1 MFVSLQFKLEL
12 KKEDKEKLIRL
23 MRKQSSAIRVA
34 YNMLKELEK
43 EKTKNPHAQIY
54 HRLRQ
59 LFPELPTKYIDSAI
73 YKAKQYPT
81 DKPVVFGSKKLFEKL
96 CKNHLTGKTREELK
110 KQWRELR
117 QGTLISIGSRHEAV
131 KGNLLLRF
139 MELDGKLHLRI
150 TTGNREFIYAKV
162 LREPSNSKD
171 KWLTFMAMLLE
182 SWQTQNYFA
191 YTVELKLRD
200 GETYGSVS
208 FELPTPEVKY
218 TKENGVIAIDTNAS
232 PIHLAIAEVSKTGE
246 LLSYQTIS
254 LHHLLGLSQNSKDHQ
269 EWILAHQLLDLAI
282 QKGKAIAVENLK
294 KLKKGMRGDGK
305 ATLRKRL
312 HQWNAKKFLQKL
324 KRVAML
330 KGVEVIE
337 VNPAYTSVIG
347 MLKYAPQLS
356 IDKDIAGAYVIGRR
370 ALGFKED
377 TPENYEKL
385 LKDRTYLEFALK
397 RYEEREK
404 ELRELLE
411 KETNQYKRN
420 ALKSE
425 LRSVENSK
433 KLLTHLVQSLQS
445 ESSSCEG
452 TYGRN
457 PEQGRVTKTT
467 LQSAWQV
474 LKVALLFPILGKVL
488 PRDLS
493 PLKPVLVEGVWDRVR
508 SRLVPLEA
516 GGTVPTRDFQNSLKD
531 DKAQVSKRAR
541 AFLSLSMP
549 SFIISSERQ

>member
-12 KKEDKEKLIRL
+12 RKEAKEKLIKL
-23 MRKQSSAIRVA
+23 MREQSSAIRVA
-34 YNMLKELEK
+34 HNMLKELEK
-43 EKTKNPHAQIY
+43 EKAKNPHAQIY

-59 LFPELPTKYIDSAI
+59 LFPNLPTKYIDSAI

-81 DKPVVFGSKKLFEKL
+81 NKTVVFGGKRLFEKL
-96 CKNHLTGKTREELK
+96 CKNRLTGKAREKLK

-117 QGTLISIGSRHEAV
+117 QGTLISIGSKAD
-131 KGNLLLRF
+131 KGNRLMRF
-139 MELDGKLHLRI
+139 EDLNGQLHLRI

-171 KWLTFMAMLLE
+171 KWITFMAMLLE
-182 SWQTQNYFA
+182 SWQTKSYFP

-200 GETYGSVS
+200 GEVYGSVS

-246 LLSYQTIS
+246 LLSYKTIS

-269 EWILAHQLLDLAI
+269 EWILAHQIVNLAI
-282 QKGKAIAVENLK
+282 EKGKAVAIENLK

-305 ATLRKRL
+305 AELRKRL
-312 HQWNAKKFLQKL
+312 HHWNAKKFMQKL
-324 KRVAML
+324 KRVARL
-330 KGVEVIE
+330 KGVEVVE
-337 VNPAYTSVIG
+337 VNPAYTSAIG
-347 MLKYAPQLS
+347 MLKYAPQLNT
-356 IDKDIAGAYVIGRR
+356 DKDIAGAYVIGRR

-377 TPENYEKL
+377 VPENYERL
-385 LKDRTYLEFALK
+385 LKDKAYLEFALK

-404 ELRELLE
+404 ELAELLE

-420 ALKSE
+420 ALESE
-425 LRSVENSK
+425 LKNVQNAKE
-433 KLLTHLVQSLQS
+433 LLANQSLQS

-452 TYGRN
+452 ANGRN
-457 PEQGRVTKTT
+457 PEQGRGN
-467 LQSAWQV
+467 LASSSAWQV
-474 LKVALLFPILGKVL
+474 LKVALLFSILGKVL

-508 SRLVPLEA
+508 SRLVPFEA
-516 GGTVPTRDFQNSLKD
+516 GGTVPIRDF
-531 DKAQVSKRAR
+531 
-541 AFLSLSMP
+541 
-549 SFIISSERQ
+549 

>member
-12 KKEDKEKLIRL
+12 KREDKEKLTKL
-23 MRKQSSAIRVA
+23 MRKQSSAIRTA
-34 YNMLKELEK
+34 YNMLRELEK
-43 EKTKNPHAQIY
+43 EKAKNTHSQIY
-54 HRLRQ
+54 HRLRK
-59 LFPELPTKYIDSAI
+59 LLPDLPTKYIDSAI

-81 DKPVVFGSKKLFEKL
+81 DKPVVFGGRRLFEKL
-96 CKNHLTGKTREELK
+96 CKNHLSGKAREKLE
-110 KQWRELR
+110 KQWKEQR
-117 QGTLISIGSRHEAV
+117 QGTLISIGSKWDR
-131 KGNLLLRF
+131 GNRLTRF
-139 MELDGKLHLRI
+139 EDLNEQLYIRI

-171 KWLTFMAMLLE
+171 KWITFMIMLLE
-182 SWQTQNYFA
+182 SWQTQSYFA

-200 GETYGSVS
+200 GEVYGSVS
-208 FELPTPEVKY
+208 FKIPTPEVKY

-246 LLSYQTIS
+246 LLSYQTIN
-254 LHHLLGLSQNSKDHQ
+254 LHHLIGLSQNTKDHQ
-269 EWILAHQLLDLAI
+269 EWILAHGIVDLAI
-282 QKGKAIAVENLK
+282 QKGKAIAIENLK

-305 ATLRKRL
+305 AELRKRL

-324 KRVAML
+324 RRVAML

-347 MLKYAPQLS
+347 MLKYAPQLN

-377 TPENYEKL
+377 MPENYEKL
-385 LKDRTYLEFALK
+385 LKDKVYLEFALK

-411 KETNQYKRN
+411 KESNEYKRN

-425 LRSVENSK
+425 LRNVQYAK
-433 KLLTHLVQSLQS
+433 KLLTNFIQSLQS
-445 ESSSCEG
+445 EPSSCEG
-452 TYGRN
+452 ANGRN
-457 PEQGRVTKTT
+457 PEQGETKKVS
-467 LQSAWQV
+467 QSAWQI
-474 LKVALLFPILGKVL
+474 LRVALLFPILGKVL

-508 SRLVPLEA
+508 NRSAPLEV
-516 GGTVPTRDFQNSLKD
+516 GGASR
-531 DKAQVSKRAR
+531 
-541 AFLSLSMP
+541 
-549 SFIISSERQ
+549 

>member
-12 KKEDKEKLIRL
+12 KREDKEKLIKL

-34 YNMLKELEK
+34 YNILKELEK
-43 EKTKNPHAQIY
+43 GKAKNPHVQIY

-59 LFPELPTKYIDSAI
+59 LFPDLPTKYIDSAI

-81 DKPVVFGSKKLFEKL
+81 DKPVVFGGRRLFEKL
-96 CKNHLTGKTREELK
+96 CKNHLSGKAREKLK

-117 QGTLISIGSRHEAV
+117 QGTLISIGSKAD
-131 KGNLLLRF
+131 KGNRLTRF
-139 MELDGKLHLRI
+139 EDLNGQLHLRI

-182 SWQTQNYFA
+182 SWQTKNYFP
-191 YTVELKLRD
+191 YTVELKLRE
-200 GETYGSVS
+200 GEIYGSVS
-208 FELPTPEVKY
+208 FEIPKPEVKY

-232 PIHLAIAEVSKTGE
+232 PIHLAVAEVSKTGE
-246 LLSYQTIS
+246 LLSYQTIN

-269 EWILAHQLLDLAI
+269 EWILAHQLLDLVI
-282 QKGKAIAVENLK
+282 QKNKAIAIENLK

-305 ATLRKRL
+305 AELRKRL
-312 HQWNAKKFLQKL
+312 HHWNAKKFLQKL

-347 MLKYAPQLS
+347 MLKYAPQLN

-385 LKDRTYLEFALK
+385 LKDKAYLEFALK
-397 RYEEREK
+397 RYEEREE
-404 ELRELLE
+404 ELKELLE
-411 KETNQYKRN
+411 KETNEYKRN
-420 ALKSE
+420 ALESE
-425 LRSVENSK
+425 LRIVENSR
-433 KLLTHLVQSLQS
+433 KLLTNLLQSLQS
-445 ESSSCEG
+445 DPSSCEG
-452 TYGRN
+452 ANGRN
-457 PEQGRVTKTT
+457 PEQGRGSIASSV
-467 LQSAWQV
+467 AWQV
-474 LKVALLFPILGKVL
+474 LKVAFLFPILGRIL

-493 PLKPVLVEGVWDRVR
+493 PLKPMLVEGAWDRVR
-508 SRLVPLEA
+508 RSNGLVPFEA
-516 GGTVPTRDFQNSLKD
+516 GGTVPIRDF
-531 DKAQVSKRAR
+531 
-541 AFLSLSMP
+541 
-549 SFIISSERQ
+549 

>member
-12 KKEDKEKLIRL
+12 KKEDKQKLIKL

-43 EKTKNPHAQIY
+43 EKTKNPHIQIY

-59 LFPELPTKYIDSAI
+59 LFSDLPTKYIDSAI

-81 DKPVVFGSKKLFEKL
+81 DKPVVFGGKRLFEKL
-96 CKNHLTGKTREELK
+96 CKNHLSGKTREKLK

-117 QGTLISIGSRHEAV
+117 QGTLISIGSKAD
-131 KGNLLLRF
+131 KGNRLMRF
-139 MELDGKLHLRI
+139 EDLNGQLNLRI
-150 TTGNREFIYAKV
+150 TTGHRELIYVRV

-182 SWQTQNYFA
+182 SWQTKNYFA
-191 YTVELKLRD
+191 YTVELKLKD
-200 GETYGSVS
+200 GEVYGNVS
-208 FELPTPEVKY
+208 FEIPAPKVKY
-218 TKENGVIAIDTNAS
+218 TKKNGVIAIDTNAS

-269 EWILAHQLLDLAI
+269 EWILAHKTVDLAI
-282 QKGKAIAVENLK
+282 EKGKAIAVENLK
-294 KLKKGMRGDGK
+294 KLKKGTHRDGK

-312 HQWNAKKFLQKL
+312 HHWNAKKFLQKL

-337 VNPAYTSVIG
+337 VNPAYTSIIG
-347 MLKYAPQLS
+347 MLKYAPQLN
-356 IDKDIAGAYVIGRR
+356 IDKDVAGAYVIGRR

-377 TPENYEKL
+377 MPENYEKF
-385 LKDRTYLEFALK
+385 LKDKAYLEFALK

-404 ELRELLE
+404 ELKELIE
-411 KETNQYKRN
+411 KESNEYKRN
-420 ALKSE
+420 ALESE
-425 LRSVENSK
+425 LRSIENAR
-433 KLLTHLVQSLQS
+433 KLITNLIQSLQS
-445 ESSSCEG
+445 EPSSCEG
-452 TYGRN
+452 ANGRN
-457 PEQGRVTKTT
+457 PEQGRGSKASFV
-467 LQSAWQV
+467 AWQV
-474 LKVALLFPILGKVL
+474 LKVTLFFPILGKVL

-493 PLKPVLVEGVWDRVR
+493 PLKPLLVEGVWDRVR

-516 GGTVPTRDFQNSLKD
+516 GGTVPTRGF
-531 DKAQVSKRAR
+531 
-541 AFLSLSMP
+541 
-549 SFIISSERQ
+549 

>member
-12 KKEDKEKLIRL
+12 KKEDKEKLIKL
-23 MRKQSSAIRVA
+23 MRRQSSAIRMA
-34 YNMLKELEK
+34 YNMLKRLEK

-54 HRLRQ
+54 YRLRQ

-81 DKPVVFGSKKLFEKL
+81 DKPVVFGGKRLFEKL
-96 CKNHLTGKTREELK
+96 CKNHLTGKLRERLK

-117 QGTLISIGSRHEAV
+117 QGTLISIGSKAD
-131 KGNLLLRF
+131 KGNRLTRF
-139 MELDGKLHLRI
+139 EDLNGQLHLRI
-150 TTGNREFIYAKV
+150 TTRNREFIYAKV

-182 SWQTQNYFA
+182 SWQTKKDFA
-191 YTVELKLRD
+191 YTVELKLKE
-200 GETYGSVS
+200 GEIYGSVS
-208 FELPTPEVKY
+208 FEIPTPKVKY
-218 TKENGVIAIDTNAS
+218 TRENGVIAIDTNAS

-294 KLKKGMRGDGK
+294 KLKKGKRGDGK
-305 ATLRKRL
+305 ATLRKIL
-312 HQWNAKKFLQKL
+312 HNWNAKKFLQKL

-330 KGVEVIE
+330 KGVEVVE
-337 VNPAYTSVIG
+337 VHPAYTSIIG

-370 ALGFKED
+370 ALGFREYM
-377 TPENYEKL
+377 PENYERL
-385 LKDRTYLEFALK
+385 LKDKVYLEFALK

-404 ELRELLE
+404 ELTELIE
-411 KETNQYKRN
+411 KEGNQYKRN
-420 ALKSE
+420 ALESGAKTVKNAKE
-425 LRSVENSK
+425 
-433 KLLTHLVQSLQS
+433 LLTNLIQSLQS
-445 ESSSCEG
+445 EPSGCEG
-452 TYGRN
+452 ANGRN
-457 PEQGRVTKTT
+457 PEQGETKKVS
-467 LQSAWQV
+467 QSAWQV

-488 PRDLS
+488 PGDLS

-508 SRLVPLEA
+508 CSNGLVPLEA
-516 GGTVPTRDFQNSLKD
+516 GGASR
-531 DKAQVSKRAR
+531 
-541 AFLSLSMP
+541 
-549 SFIISSERQ
+549 

>member
-12 KKEDKEKLIRL
+12 KKEDREKLVKL

-54 HRLRQ
+54 QRLRQ

-81 DKPVVFGSKKLFEKL
+81 DKPVVFGSKRLFEKL
-96 CKNHLTGKTREELK
+96 CKNHLSGKAREKLK
-110 KQWRELR
+110 KQWRELI
-117 QGTLISIGSRHEAV
+117 QGTLIGIGSKHKTAQ
-131 KGNLLLRF
+131 GNLLLRF

-150 TTGNREFIYAKV
+150 STGNREFIYAEV
-162 LREPSNSKD
+162 LRETSNSKD

-182 SWQTQNYFA
+182 SWQTKNYFA

-200 GETYGSVS
+200 GEIYGSVS
-208 FELPTPEVKY
+208 FEIPTPKVKH

-246 LLSYQTIS
+246 LVGYQTIS
-254 LHHLLGLSQNSKDHQ
+254 LHHLLGLPKNSKDHQ
-269 EWILAHQLLDLAI
+269 EWILAHKIVDLAI
-282 QKGKAIAVENLK
+282 EKGKAIAIENLK
-294 KLKKGMRGDGK
+294 KLKKGVRGDGK
-305 ATLRKRL
+305 AELRKRL

-324 KRVAML
+324 KRVAVL

-337 VNPAYTSVIG
+337 VNPAYTSIIG
-347 MLKYAPQLS
+347 MLKYAPQLN

-377 TPENYEKL
+377 MPENYEKL
-385 LKDRTYLEFALK
+385 LKDRAYLEFALK
-397 RYEEREK
+397 RYKEREE
-404 ELRELLE
+404 ELKELLE
-411 KETNQYKRN
+411 RESNEYKRN

-425 LRSVENSK
+425 LKNVEYAK
-433 KLLTHLVQSLQS
+433 KVLTNLIQSLQS
-445 ESSSCEG
+445 EPSSCEG
-452 TYGRN
+452 ANGRN
-457 PEQGRVTKTT
+457 PEQGETKKVS
-467 LQSAWQV
+467 QSAWQV

-493 PLKPVLVEGVWDRVR
+493 PLKPVLVEGVWYRVR

-516 GGTVPTRDFQNSLKD
+516 GGTVPIRDL
-531 DKAQVSKRAR
+531 
-541 AFLSLSMP
+541 
-549 SFIISSERQ
+549 

>member
-12 KKEDKEKLIRL
+12 KKEDKEKLIKL
-23 MRKQSSAIRVA
+23 MRKQSSTIRVA

-54 HRLRQ
+54 NRLRQ

-81 DKPVVFGSKKLFEKL
+81 DKPVVFGSRRLFEKL
-96 CKNHLTGKTREELK
+96 CKNHLSGKTREKLK

-117 QGTLISIGSRHEAV
+117 QGTLISIGSKAD
-131 KGNLLLRF
+131 KGNRLTRF
-139 MELDGKLHLRI
+139 EDLNGQLHLRI
-150 TTGNREFIYAKV
+150 TTGNREYIFAKV

-171 KWLTFMAMLLE
+171 KWITFMAMLLE

-191 YTVELKLRD
+191 YTVELKLR
-200 GETYGSVS
+200 EEEIYGSVS
-208 FELPTPEVKY
+208 FEIPTPEVKY

-269 EWILAHQLLDLAI
+269 EWILAHKIVDLAI

-294 KLKKGMRGDGK
+294 KIKKGTCGDGK

-330 KGVEVIE
+330 KGVELVE
-337 VNPAYTSVIG
+337 VNPAYTSIIG
-347 MLKYAPQLS
+347 MLKYAPQLN

-377 TPENYEKL
+377 MPENYEKL
-385 LKDRTYLEFALK
+385 LKDKAYLEFALK

-404 ELRELLE
+404 ELRELIE
-411 KETNQYKRN
+411 KETNEYKKN
-420 ALKSE
+420 ALESE
-425 LRSVENSK
+425 LRNVEYAK
-433 KLLTHLVQSLQS
+433 KLLANFIQSLQS

-452 TYGRN
+452 AYGRN
-457 PEQGRVTKTT
+457 PEQGRVAKTT

-508 SRLVPLEA
+508 RSNGLVPLEA
-516 GGTVPTRDFQNSLKD
+516 GGTVPIRDF
-531 DKAQVSKRAR
+531 
-541 AFLSLSMP
+541 
-549 SFIISSERQ
+549 

>member
-12 KKEDKEKLIRL
+12 KKEDKEKLIKL

-34 YNMLKELEK
+34 YNMLRELEK
-43 EKTKNPHAQIY
+43 ERTKNPHTQIY
-54 HRLRQ
+54 QRLRQ
-59 LFPELPTKYIDSAI
+59 LFPELPTRYIDSAI
-73 YKAKQYPT
+73 YKAKQYPK
-81 DKPVVFGSKKLFEKL
+81 DKTVVFGGKRLFEKL
-96 CKNHLTGKTREELK
+96 CKNHLTGEVRERLK

-117 QGTLISIGSRHEAV
+117 QGTLISIGSKHKAV
-131 KGNLLLRF
+131 KGNLLLKF

-171 KWLTFMAMLLE
+171 KWLTFIAMLLE
-182 SWQTQNYFA
+182 SWHTQSYFS

-200 GETYGSVS
+200 GEVYGSVS
-208 FELPTPEVKY
+208 FELPTPKVKY
-218 TKENGVIAIDTNAS
+218 TKEKGVIAIDTNAS

-246 LLSYQTIS
+246 LVSYQTIS

-269 EWILAHQLLDLAI
+269 EWILAHQLLDLAL
-282 QKGKAIAVENLK
+282 QKGKAIAIENLK
-294 KLKKGMRGDGK
+294 KLKRGNRGDGK
-305 ATLRKRL
+305 AKLRKIL
-312 HQWNAKKFLQKL
+312 HNWNAKKFLQKL

-330 KGVEVIE
+330 KGVEIVE
-337 VNPAYTSVIG
+337 VHPAYTSVIG
-347 MLKYAPQLS
+347 MLKYAPQLN

-385 LKDRTYLEFALK
+385 LKNKAYLEFAVK

-404 ELRELLE
+404 ELRELIE
-411 KETNQYKRN
+411 KESNEYKRN

-425 LRSVENSK
+425 LKVVENAK
-433 KLLTHLVQSLQS
+433 KVLTHLIQSLQS

-452 TYGRN
+452 ANGRN
-457 PEQGRVTKTT
+457 PKQGRVAKTT

-474 LKVALLFPILGKVL
+474 LKVALLFPILGRIL

-516 GGTVPTRDFQNSLKD
+516 GGTVPIRDF
-531 DKAQVSKRAR
+531 
-541 AFLSLSMP
+541 
-549 SFIISSERQ
+549 

>member
-1 MFVSLQFKLEL
+1 
-12 KKEDKEKLIRL
+12 
-23 MRKQSSAIRVA
+23 MRKQSSAIRIA

-54 HRLRQ
+54 QRLRQ
-59 LFPELPTKYIDSAI
+59 LFPELPTRYIDSAI

-81 DKPVVFGSKKLFEKL
+81 DKPVVFGGKRLFEKL
-96 CKNHLTGKTREELK
+96 CKNHLSGKAREKLK

-117 QGTLISIGSRHEAV
+117 QGTLISIGAKAD
-131 KGNLLLRF
+131 KGNRLMRF
-139 MELDGKLHLRI
+139 ENINGQLHIRI

-162 LREPSNSKD
+162 LREPSNSRD
-171 KWLTFMAMLLE
+171 KWITFIAMLLE
-182 SWQTQNYFA
+182 SWQTKNYFA

-200 GETYGSVS
+200 GEVYGSVS
-208 FELPTPEVKY
+208 FEIPTPEVRY

-254 LHHLLGLSQNSKDHQ
+254 LHNLLGLSQNSKDHQ
-269 EWILAHQLLDLAI
+269 EWILAHQIVDLAI
-282 QKGKAIAVENLK
+282 QKGKAIAIENLK
-294 KLKKGMRGDGK
+294 KLKRGSRGDGK

-312 HQWNAKKFLQKL
+312 HQWNVKKFLQKL

-356 IDKDIAGAYVIGRR
+356 VDKDVAGAYVIGRR

-377 TPENYEKL
+377 MPENYEKL
-385 LKDRTYLEFALK
+385 LKDKAYLEFALK

-404 ELRELLE
+404 ELRELIE
-411 KETNQYKRN
+411 KESNEYKRN
-420 ALKSE
+420 ALESE
-425 LRSVENSK
+425 LKVVENSK
-433 KLLTHLVQSLQS
+433 KLLVNLIQSLQS
-445 ESSSCEG
+445 EPSSCEG
-452 TYGRN
+452 ADGRN
-457 PEQGRVTKTT
+457 PEQGRVAKTT

-508 SRLVPLEA
+508 SRSVPFEA
-516 GGTVPTRDFQNSLKD
+516 GGTVPIRDF
-531 DKAQVSKRAR
+531 
-541 AFLSLSMP
+541 
-549 SFIISSERQ
+549 